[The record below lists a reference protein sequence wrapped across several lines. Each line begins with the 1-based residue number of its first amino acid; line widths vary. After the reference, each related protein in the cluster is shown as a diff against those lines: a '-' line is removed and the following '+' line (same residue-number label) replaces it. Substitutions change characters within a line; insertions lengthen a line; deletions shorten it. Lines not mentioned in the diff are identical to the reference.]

1 MKMIEIDGG
10 SGEGGG
16 QCVRTALTLSALTN
30 TPVRIFNIRAK
41 RDKPGLRPQHLMAA
55 KAVRSIARGILEGA
69 EEDSH
74 ELTYTPSGIIGG
86 KYDFNIGT
94 AGSSVLVAQTIL
106 PLLLSASKP
115 SDVKIIGGT
124 HNPKAP
130 SYDYFERVFLPA
142 LGSMGCEI
150 ESEMLRAGYYPT
162 GGGEIHLRVKPS
174 QPKSTDYWTCVPFP
188 ATQVII
194 SLANLPMPIAVREKK
209 IFVHNDINKVYVRE
223 EQCNDPGNSMLAYRG
238 FVGFQVMGEKGKP
251 SERVSEECFN
261 GIKEEGDV
269 DVDHRLADQ
278 LLIYAAMAGK
288 TSYKTSR
295 VSGHTATSIN
305 IIGKFLQSKFSI
317 DGTTIKVE

>member
-1 MKMIEIDGG
+1 MIEIDGG

-30 TPVRIFNIRAK
+30 TPVRLFNIRAK

-55 KAVRSIARGILEGA
+55 KAVRSIARGVLEGA
-69 EEDSH
+69 EEDSR
-74 ELTYTPSGIIGG
+74 ELSYIPSGIIGG
-86 KYDFNIGT
+86 KYEFNIGT
-94 AGSSVLVAQTIL
+94 AGSSILVAQTIL

-115 SDVKIIGGT
+115 SEIKITGGT

-130 SYDYFERVFLPA
+130 SYDYFERIFLPA
-142 LGSMGCEI
+142 LNSMGCEI
-150 ESEMLRAGYYPT
+150 ESEMFRAGYYPT
-162 GGGEIHLRVKPS
+162 GGGEIRLKVKPS
-174 QPKSTDYWTCVPFP
+174 KPKPTDYWTRVPFSK
-188 ATQVII
+188 TQVII
-194 SLANLPMPIAVREKK
+194 SLANLPMQVAIREKK
-209 IFVHNDINKVYVRE
+209 IFYHNDMKVYVRE
-223 EQCNDPGNSMLAYRG
+223 EECNDQGNSMLAHRG

-261 GIKEEGDV
+261 GIRDEGDV

-288 TSYKTSR
+288 ASYKTSR
-295 VSGHTATSIN
+295 VSSHTATSIN
-305 IIGKFLQSKFSI
+305 IIGKFLQSRFSI

>member
-1 MKMIEIDGG
+1 MIEIDG
-10 SGEGGG
+10 SHGEGGG
-16 QCVRTALTLSALTN
+16 QVVRTALSLSALAN

-41 RDKPGLRPQHLMAA
+41 RGKPGLRPQHLAAA

-74 ELTYTPSGIIGG
+74 ELTYAPSGIVGG
-86 KYDFNIGT
+86 KYEFNIGT
-94 AGSSVLVAQTIL
+94 AGSSILVAQTIL

-115 SDVKIIGGT
+115 SEIKITGGT
-124 HNPKAP
+124 HNPGAP
-130 SYDYFERVFLPA
+130 TYDYFERVFLPA
-142 LGSMGCEI
+142 IRHMGCEI

-162 GGGEIHLRVKPS
+162 GGGEIRLRVKPS
-174 QPKSTDYWTCVPFP
+174 LPKPTDYWTRVPFP
-188 ATQVII
+188 KTQAII
-194 SLANLPMPIAVREKK
+194 SLANLPMQIAIREKK
-209 IFVHNDINKVYVRE
+209 IFYHNDLKVYVRE
-223 EQCNDPGNSMLAYRG
+223 EKCSGQGNSMLAYRG
-238 FVGFQVMGEKGKP
+238 FVGFQAIGEKGKP
-251 SERVSEECFN
+251 SEKVGEECFN
-261 GIKEEGDV
+261 GVRDEGDV

-295 VSGHTATSIN
+295 ISGHTATSIN